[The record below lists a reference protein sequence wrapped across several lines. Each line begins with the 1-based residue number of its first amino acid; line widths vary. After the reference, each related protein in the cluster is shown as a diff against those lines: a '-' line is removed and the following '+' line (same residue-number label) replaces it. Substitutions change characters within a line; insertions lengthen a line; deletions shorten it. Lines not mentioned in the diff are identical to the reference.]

1 MVDLTNRTIKKIFE
15 QQVKDLTL
23 RTVATRED
31 SFDCLWRHCINIAGV

>member
-31 SFDCLWRHCINIAGV
+31 SFDYQLSGEWLQ